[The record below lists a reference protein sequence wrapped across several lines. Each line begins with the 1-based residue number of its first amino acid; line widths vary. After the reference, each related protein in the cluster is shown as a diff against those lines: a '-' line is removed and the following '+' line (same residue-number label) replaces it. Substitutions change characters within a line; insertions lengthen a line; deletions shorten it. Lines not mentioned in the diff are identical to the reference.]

1 MNLTANPLFKTDKL
15 LAFLLAVL
23 CSFGFTA
30 GPVSGEPNNGDLR
43 TRGKLAILGLRSEES
58 IKSFRFPDDSY
69 LVLIPPAATAPA
81 DTVPVLEPAP
91 ALQTADVQQKLA
103 SSAVPES
110 DSKPD
115 RYFVCLINHLSE
127 GERLLLSDAADG
139 EWNQLRFV
147 DAILIA
153 DGVSDQERAVCR
165 DIYDYHLARLRNEIG
180 ETEDDYEKA
189 RRVYEY
195 LHREILTG
203 SYDLNLS
210 SAAACLQTGTY
221 NCVSATALFN
231 ALAGDV
237 GLVSY
242 GLEMTG
248 HAKSRILCGNT
259 YLDIETTCPKWEL
272 LPDRPVP
279 IPESQPGTALLARE
293 ADFIRQVN
301 YLESTSAYPSESA
314 APEGELKA
322 APLQGADDASRPAT
336 PEQALALSGKKPA
349 RTVTAVQFIAT
360 IYYNRAVDFYQEN
373 KFDSAIYAYLK
384 ALAIDPNNKT
394 VLGNFKATLN
404 NLAIELA
411 SRGKNYNEAIRL
423 TEQGLALDPNFDQ
436 FRTNLPL
443 YYHHWSSEL
452 RKSNRLEE
460 ALQVEARFRRAFPQ
474 PETKIY

>member
-1 MNLTANPLFKTDKL
+1 MNITAISLFRPKCL
-15 LAFLLAVL
+15 LGLFLAALFLLTPV
-23 CSFGFTA
+23 A
-30 GPVSGEPNNGDLR
+30 GSLAGAAEGVDLR
-43 TRGKLAILGLRSEES
+43 TRGKLAILGLRNTET
-58 IKSFRFPDDSY
+58 IKSFNFPEDSY
-69 LVLIPPAATAPA
+69 LVLIRPAETQVPA
-81 DTVPVLEPAP
+81 D
-91 ALQTADVQQKLA
+91 
-103 SSAVPES
+103 AVPTLDAAKSSTS
-110 DSKPD
+110 DRDSD
-115 RYFVCLINHLSE
+115 RYFVCLINHLSA

-139 EWNQLRFV
+139 QWDEIDFL
-147 DAILIA
+147 DAVLIA
-153 DGVSDQERAVCR
+153 DGISDRERAICR
-165 DIYDYHLARLRNEIG
+165 DIYNRHLENLRQEIA
-180 ETEDDYEKA
+180 EIDDDFEKV
-189 RRVYEY
+189 RHVYEF

-210 SAAACLQTGTY
+210 SAAVCLQTGVY

-237 GLVSY
+237 GLTSF

-248 HAKSRILCGNT
+248 HAKSRILCGDS

-279 IPESQPGTALLARE
+279 IPETEPGTALLTRDA
-293 ADFIRQVN
+293 AFFRQVN
-301 YLESTSAYPSESA
+301 YLESTSAYPSEEES
-314 APEGELKA
+314 EDELEA
-322 APLQGADDASRPAT
+322 APLQQADDADQPVT
-336 PEQALALSGKKPA
+336 PERALALSGKKPV
-349 RTVTAVQFIAT
+349 RTVTPVQFVAT
-360 IYYNRAVDFYQEN
+360 IYYNRAVDYYQEN

-436 FRTNLPL
+436 FRVNLPL

-460 ALQVEARFRRAFPQ
+460 ALQVEARYRRAFPQ
-474 PETKIY
+474 TESKVF

>member
-1 MNLTANPLFKTDKL
+1 MKITAISLFRPKCLLGVL
-15 LAFLLAVL
+15 LATLFLLAPVTV
-23 CSFGFTA
+23 SFVRA
-30 GPVSGEPNNGDLR
+30 AESVDLR
-43 TRGKLAILGLRSEES
+43 TRGKLAILGLRSAET
-58 IKSFRFPDDSY
+58 IKSFNFPEDSY
-69 LVLIPPAATAPA
+69 LVLIRPAETQAPA
-81 DTVPVLEPAP
+81 DTVPSLDTAEP
-91 ALQTADVQQKLA
+91 
-103 SSAVPES
+103 SSS
-110 DSKPD
+110 DRNSD
-115 RYFVCLINHLSE
+115 RYFVCLINHLSA

-139 EWNQLRFV
+139 QWNDIDFL
-147 DAILIA
+147 DAVLIA
-153 DGVSDQERAVCR
+153 DGISDRERAICR
-165 DIYDYHLARLRNEIG
+165 DIYNRHLENLRQEIA
-180 ETEDDYEKA
+180 EIDDDFE
-189 RRVYEY
+189 RVRHVYEF

-210 SAAACLQTGTY
+210 SAAVCLQTGVY

-237 GLVSY
+237 GLTSF

-248 HAKSRILCGNT
+248 HAKSRILCGDS

-279 IPESQPGTALLARE
+279 IPEAEPGTALLTRDA
-293 ADFIRQVN
+293 AFFRQVN
-301 YLESTSAYPSESA
+301 YLESTSAYPSE
-314 APEGELKA
+314 EENENELEA
-322 APLQGADDASRPAT
+322 APLRETDDADQPVT
-336 PEQALALSGKKPA
+336 PERALALSGKKPV
-349 RTVTAVQFIAT
+349 RTVTPVQFVAT
-360 IYYNRAVDFYQEN
+360 IYYNRAVDYYQDN

-436 FRTNLPL
+436 FRVNLPL

-460 ALQVEARFRRAFPQ
+460 ALQVEARYRRAFPQ
-474 PETKIY
+474 TESKVF

>member
-1 MNLTANPLFKTDKL
+1 MNLTANPLFRTDKL

-30 GPVSGEPNNGDLR
+30 GQVSGEPNNGDLR

-237 GLVSY
+237 GLTSY

-248 HAKSRILCGNT
+248 HAKSRILCGNS
-259 YLDIETTCPKWEL
+259 YLDIETTCPKWDL
-272 LPDRPVP
+272 LPDRPMP
-279 IPESQPGTALLARE
+279 IPEPQPDTALLGRDVA
-293 ADFIRQVN
+293 FIRQVN
-301 YLESTSAYPSESA
+301 YLESTSAYPSEDIAQEKEPVA
-314 APEGELKA
+314 ASLV
-322 APLQGADDASRPAT
+322 GADGKDSPAEGQD
-336 PEQALALSGKKPA
+336 PSPSEKKPA
-349 RTVTAVQFIAT
+349 RTVTPVQFVAT
-360 IYYNRAVDFYQEN
+360 IYYNRAVDYYQEN

-384 ALAIDPNNKT
+384 ALAIDPSNKT

-436 FRTNLPL
+436 FRVNLPL
-443 YYHHWSSEL
+443 YYHHWSAEL
-452 RKSNRLEE
+452 RQNNRLEE
-460 ALQVEARFRRAFPQ
+460 ALQVEARFRRTFPQ
-474 PETKIY
+474 TETKIF